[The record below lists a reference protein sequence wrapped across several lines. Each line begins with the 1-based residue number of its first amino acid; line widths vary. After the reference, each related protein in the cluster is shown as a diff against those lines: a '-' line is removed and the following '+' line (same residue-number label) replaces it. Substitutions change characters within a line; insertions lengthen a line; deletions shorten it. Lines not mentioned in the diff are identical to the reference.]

1 MRLVISTLCAAL
13 LTACA
18 APREP
23 LYYWGNFPAQ
33 QYAYLQGGQGP
44 EEGIQAL
51 EKTREEAKAQGKP
64 LPPGFQAHL
73 GLLYGQTGRTDLFEQ
88 YLAAE
93 KQQYP
98 ESAAYIDFLLQKNP
112 PEKAQPGAPHADQ
125 AGSAKSQSGE
135 ATPEHKNPVKNVHRG
150 Q

>member
-1 MRLVISTLCAAL
+1 MRLLISTLCAAL

-98 ESAAYIDFLLQKNP
+98 ESAAYIDFLLQKNL
-112 PEKAQPGAPHADQ
+112 PEKAQAGASHADQ
-125 AGSAKSQSGE
+125 TGAENPHSGE

>member
-1 MRLVISTLCAAL
+1 MRLLISTLCAAL

-93 KQQYP
+93 KLQYP
-98 ESAAYIDFLLQKNP
+98 ESAAYIDFLLQKNLPENAP
-112 PEKAQPGAPHADQ
+112 PGESHSDQTGSGKPPSGDAAPG
-125 AGSAKSQSGE
+125 
-135 ATPEHKNPVKNVHRG
+135 HKNPVKNVYRG

>member
-1 MRLVISTLCAAL
+1 MRLMISILCAAL

-33 QYAYLQGGQGP
+33 QYAYLQGSQGP

-93 KQQYP
+93 KLQYP
-98 ESAAYIDFLLQKNP
+98 ESAAYIDFLLQKNLPENAP
-112 PEKAQPGAPHADQ
+112 PGESHSDQTGSGKPPSGDAAPG
-125 AGSAKSQSGE
+125 
-135 ATPEHKNPVKNVHRG
+135 HKNPVKNVYRG

>member
-73 GLLYGQTGRTDLFEQ
+73 GLLYGQMGRTDLFEQ

-98 ESAAYIDFLLQKNP
+98 ESAVYIDFLLQKKS
-112 PEKAQPGAPHADQ
+112 PEKAQAGAPHADQ
-125 AGSAKSQSGE
+125 TGSEKPQSGE
-135 ATPEHKNPVKNVHRG
+135 ATPGHKNPVKNVYRG